1 MIELM
6 MTGGKV
12 PAPPGKIAK
21 IGTVDGGIVALTTTG
36 NMYTIS
42 NLYTSGTGA
51 KVTEWTLLGTEVT
64 DFRCAYRAIVWRTKG
79 GKWMMVGVNNY
90 FSSLAATITYATDV
104 SNLVPI
110 SAGAFADVVQWEVS
124 HTTFGVLYN
133 TGTLMLRGRNTNGG
147 CARGNTISGDSAWNY
162 INAPTGAKFVQFTLD
177 WSTIDTTWVLLDDG
191 RVGGW
196 GNGSQGQLGGTLANN
211 TALTFI
217 STVTHTLNAEI
228 IGGNQALFV
237 RRRHATIPNYHQ
249 IWSNGFQSQGSIG
262 RGNGSN
268 SAYPQSALVAAPS
281 VAIEDSPFVMGVYMA
296 KVWGTNGL
304 WNHTGNNSA
313 ANGAPNWNSGA
324 YLGVFTE
331 MPVATQNPTKNW
343 TCSRGSFY
351 QSYYIDDGR
360 LYGAGNAT
368 DGLMPGYPSGQ
379 LREFKELDTSALV

>member
-21 IGTVDGGIVALTTTG
+21 IDTVDGGIVALTDTG

-51 KVTEWTLLGTEVT
+51 KVTEWTLLATGVS
-64 DFRCAYRAIVWRTKG
+64 DFRCGYRAILWRTTSG
-79 GKWMMVGVNNY
+79 RWMFVGVNNY
-90 FSSLAATITYATDV
+90 FASLAANLYTPTDV
-104 SNLVPI
+104 TTLMDI
-110 SAGAFADVVQWEVS
+110 LGALEIKQWDIS
-124 HTTFGVLYN
+124 HTTIGVLY
-133 TGTLMLRGRNTNGG
+133 TSGMLRLRGLNSNGG
-147 CARGNTISGDSAWNY
+147 CALGSTSTGKNYWNATNGPSP
-162 INAPTGAKFVQFTLD
+162 IVQFALD
-177 WSTIDTTWVLLDDG
+177 YSTIDTTYVLLEDG

-237 RRRHATIPNYHQ
+237 RRRHATMPNYHQ
-249 IWSNGFQSQGSIG
+249 IWSNGFQSSGSIG

-268 SAYPQSALVAAPS
+268 SANPQSALVAAPS

-304 WNHTGNNSA
+304 WNHTGNNPA

-343 TCSRGSFY
+343 TCSRGSIN

-360 LYGAGNAT
+360 LYGAGNAA
-368 DGLMPGYPSGQ
+368 DGLLPGHPSGQ
-379 LREFKELDTSALV
+379 LREFQELDTTALV